1 MSAAG
6 SVANIDH
13 LFRRQHGQMVAA
25 LTRIFGMHNLK
36 LAEDVVQDA
45 FCRALE
51 IWKVRGLPENPAAWL
66 MTAAKNRALDAI
78 RRERTARN
86 FAPELDRLLRSEWT
100 VASTVNE
107 NLGAGAI
114 RDDLLRM
121 MFSCCDP
128 AISEESQVAL
138 ILNILCGFGVDEVAA
153 AFVSAHD
160 AMEKRITRAKK
171 ILAGS
176 ESLFEV
182 NSAGE
187 FATRLPAVHRALYL
201 LFNEGY
207 HGACAET
214 AMRSELCREAI
225 RLTREVLTHPE
236 GARPASFALA
246 ALMCL
251 NAARIR
257 TRKDSSVNLQTLSD
271 QDRSQWDHGLI
282 AEGLRLLECS
292 ASGTE
297 LSQFHVE
304 AAIAA
309 AHANAPS
316 TDETDW
322 RHVVSLYDILMQIRP
337 SPVVALNRAI
347 AVGQSEGPERGLM
360 ALDAIGGSERLARYP
375 FYAAARADFELRL
388 GRRDAARRHFQDALS
403 AARNPDERRYLT
415 QRLAACDTLSPCGA
429 PARKHHARTGAP
441 GEG

>member
-1 MSAAG
+1 MMNGIG
-6 SVANIDH
+6 SVSDIDH

-51 IWKVRGLPENPAAWL
+51 IWKVRGLPENPPAWL

-86 FAPELDRLLRSEWT
+86 FAPEVDRLLRSEWT

-107 NLGAGAI
+107 HLGAGAI

-121 MFSCCDP
+121 MFTCCDP

-160 AMEKRITRAKK
+160 AMEKRIARAKK
-171 ILAGS
+171 ILA
-176 ESLFEV
+176 ESQTLFEV

-187 FATRLPAVHRALYL
+187 FAARLPAVHRALYL

-207 HGACAET
+207 HGACTET
-214 AMRSELCREAI
+214 ATRAELCREAI
-225 RLTREVLTHPE
+225 RLVREVLAHPE
-236 GARPASFALA
+236 GARPVSFALS

-251 NAARIR
+251 NAARMPS
-257 TRKDSSVNLQTLSD
+257 RKDNSGNLQSLSD
-271 QDRSQWDHGLI
+271 QDRSQWDRELI
-282 AEGLRLLECS
+282 AEGLQLLERS
-292 ASGTE
+292 ATGTE
-297 LSQFHVE
+297 LSQYHVE

-309 AHANAPS
+309 VHANALS
-316 TDETDW
+316 TEETDW
-322 RHVVSLYDILMQIRP
+322 RHVVSLYDVLMQIRP

-347 AVGQSEGPERGLM
+347 AVGQSEGAERGLM

-375 FYAAARADFELRL
+375 FYAAARGDFELRL
-388 GRRDAARRHFQDALS
+388 GHCEAARGHFRDALA
-403 AARNPDERRYLT
+403 AARNPDEKRYLT
-415 QRLAACDTLSPCGA
+415 QRLAACGA
-429 PARKHHARTGAP
+429 ASER
-441 GEG
+441 

>member
-1 MSAAG
+1 MAGIGSAAD
-6 SVANIDH
+6 IDH

-51 IWKVRGLPENPAAWL
+51 IWKVRGVPENPPAWL

-100 VASTVNE
+100 LASTVNE
-107 NLGAGAI
+107 NLGANAI
-114 RDDLLRM
+114 CDDLLRM
-121 MFSCCDP
+121 MFSCCNP

-138 ILNILCGFGVDEVAA
+138 ILNILCGFGIEEVAG
-153 AFVSAHD
+153 AFVSAHA
-160 AMEKRITRAKK
+160 AMEKRLARAKK

-187 FATRLPAVHRALYL
+187 FAARLPAVHRALYL

-214 AMRSELCREAI
+214 AMRAELCREAI
-225 RLTREVLTHPE
+225 RLAREVLAHPQ
-236 GARPASFALA
+236 GAVPASSALA

-251 NAARIR
+251 NAARMPS
-257 TRKDSSVNLQTLSD
+257 RKDNSGRLQPLSD
-271 QDRSQWDHGLI
+271 QDRSQWDRELI
-282 AEGLRLLECS
+282 AEGVRLLECS
-292 ASGTE
+292 ASGTV
-297 LSQFHVE
+297 LSQYHVE

-309 AHANAPS
+309 AHANAP
-316 TDETDW
+316 TTEATDW
-322 RHVVSLYDILMQIRP
+322 RHVVSLYDVLMQIQP
-337 SPVVALNRAI
+337 SPIVALNRAI
-347 AVGQSEGPERGLM
+347 AVGQSEGPERGLL
-360 ALDAIGGSERLARYP
+360 ALDSIGGSERLAGYP
-375 FYAAARADFELRL
+375 FYAAARGDFELRL
-388 GRRDAARRHFQDALS
+388 GRCDAARRHFGDALS
-403 AARNPDERRYLT
+403 AARNPDERRYLA
-415 QRLAACDTLSPCGA
+415 QRLAACDAASA
-429 PARKHHARTGAP
+429 
-441 GEG
+441 

>member
-1 MSAAG
+1 MENSAGSAA
-6 SVANIDH
+6 NIGH

-51 IWKVRGLPENPAAWL
+51 VWKVRGLPENPPAWL
-66 MTAAKNRALDAI
+66 MAAAKNRALDVI

-100 VASTVNE
+100 LASTVDEHFGVN
-107 NLGAGAI
+107 AI

-153 AFVSAHD
+153 AFVSAHA
-160 AMEKRITRAKK
+160 AMEKRILRAKK
-171 ILAGS
+171 ILAAS
-176 ESLFEV
+176 QALFEV

-187 FATRLPAVHRALYL
+187 FAARLPAVHRALYL

-214 AMRSELCREAI
+214 AMRAELCREAI
-225 RLTREVLTHPE
+225 RLLREVLGNGR
-236 GARPASFALA
+236 GAVPASFALA

-251 NAARIR
+251 NAARMP
-257 TRKDSSVNLQTLSD
+257 TRKDRFGNLLPLSD
-271 QDRSQWDHGLI
+271 QDRSLWNRELI
-282 AEGLRLLECS
+282 AEGLTLLEHS
-292 ASGTE
+292 AAGMDV
-297 LSQFHVE
+297 SQYHIE

-309 AHANAPS
+309 AHANAPN
-316 TDETDW
+316 TEATDW
-322 RHVVSLYDILMQIRP
+322 RQIVSLYDVLMQLRP

-347 AVGQSEGPERGLM
+347 ALGQSDGPEAGLR
-360 ALDAIGGSERLARYP
+360 ALDAIGESERLTHYP

-388 GRRDAARRHFQDALS
+388 GRRDAARRHFNDALS
-403 AARNPDERRYLT
+403 IARNPDEQRYLA
-415 QRLAACDTLSPCGA
+415 QRLAACEGGA
-429 PARKHHARTGAP
+429 PARKNYARNGAP